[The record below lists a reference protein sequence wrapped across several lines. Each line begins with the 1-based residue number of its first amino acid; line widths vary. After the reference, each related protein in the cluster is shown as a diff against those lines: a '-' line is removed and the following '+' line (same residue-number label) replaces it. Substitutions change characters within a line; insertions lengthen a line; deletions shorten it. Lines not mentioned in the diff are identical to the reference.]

1 MQWDICQDRIRPLIL
16 RVEKLL
22 AKGAMYEGPLGG
34 KCRRIY
40 SDRIDLWTFV
50 EDENIDPT
58 NNFAERTIRSA
69 VLWRKGSFGT
79 QSERGA
85 TYVERIMTACVT
97 CRFQNKSM
105 VEFLRD
111 TYRCHV
117 EDKEKPRLAA
127 GTLTKY
133 LITKK

>member
-1 MQWDICQDRIRPLIL
+1 MDPIKAKL
-16 RVEKLL
+16 EKLL
-22 AKGAMYEGPLGG
+22 SKGAEYEGPLAG

-40 SDRIDLWTFV
+40 SERADLWTFV
-50 EDENIDPT
+50 EDEKVDPT

-79 QSERGA
+79 QSARGA
-85 TYVERIMTACVT
+85 VYVERIMTACVT

-105 VEFLRD
+105 IEFLRD

-117 EDKEKPRLAA
+117 EGKEKPRLAA
-127 GTLTKY
+127 
-133 LITKK
+133 